1 MKVLM
6 ISLLRIGDLIEHLR
20 ILREF
25 EKNHPEAEVTILAND
40 LCLNFLKQHQGPL
53 RYRVFNR
60 SELQAF
66 LVDKHRN
73 PNRALQKFHQWLAL
87 IKSENFN
94 YVIDLT
100 HTILSSRLT
109 RALALKPWP
118 YALRWENYLNYLYQ
132 AQSEPYFSLSHSLA
146 AKYRVL
152 AQGYKKAA
160 SPGPAPRRIGLQV
173 LTSDAKKNWP
183 LVQWK
188 KLAEYME
195 DAWGSEIILICAP
208 QELNFLQTEFA
219 ETGVSVQALTWQ
231 ALSPF
236 LRTLD
241 LLVTGDTGVMHLAA
255 EARVKIAALYF
266 GSANPFKSYP
276 WLAGSQLLAPKT
288 QCFPCP
294 HGDSCHQPSH
304 LCAEDITP
312 EHAFRF
318 VKSVVAENLEEEI
331 DPSFKTYKV
340 QVAGDGLW
348 LNKIGK
354 GVSMENL
361 ARSFEV
367 SVWQIFL
374 DSKSETEA
382 RPFGSAAQILLHD
395 HISDLDSRAGANW
408 ISQRSDLS
416 SADIGFVKNRLE
428 SYHSEDS
435 SKMQE
440 KILLHVRET
449 ASGNASNFRQQG
461 DYFFQ
466 IQRILSAPSEGFS
479 QLNRIRLGLS
489 ELLELLEIEAKLLRN
504 INNEMKERG
513 FAYVAGSRKSSENSF
528 ATP

>member
-25 EKNHPEAEVTILAND
+25 EKIHPEAEVTILAND

-53 RYRVFNR
+53 RYRIFNR

-73 PNRALQKFHQWLAL
+73 PNRALQKFHHWLAL

-94 YVIDLT
+94 HVIDLT
-100 HTILSSRLT
+100 HTVLSSRLT

-132 AQSEPYFSLSHSLA
+132 AQSAPYFSLSYSLA

-152 AQGYKKAA
+152 ADRNEKTLSRST
-160 SPGPAPRRIGLQV
+160 SPRKIGLQV

-183 LVQWK
+183 LVRWK
-188 KLAEYME
+188 KLAEYIE
-195 DAWGSEIILICAP
+195 DTWGSEIILICAP
-208 QELNFLQTEFA
+208 EELNFLQTEFA

-276 WLAGSQLLAPKT
+276 WLAGSQIMAPMT
-288 QCFPCP
+288 DCFPCR
-294 HGDSCHQPSH
+294 HSDSCHRQTH
-304 LCAEDITP
+304 VCAEDITP

-318 VKSVVAENLEEEI
+318 VKSVVAEKFEEEI
-331 DPSFKTYKV
+331 DTSFKTYKV
-340 QVAGDGLW
+340 QVAGEGLR

-367 SVWQIFL
+367 CVWQIFL
-374 DSKSETEA
+374 DSKSEGEA
-382 RPFGSAAQILLHD
+382 RPFGSAAQILIHD
-395 HISDLDSRAGANW
+395 HIADLDSGAGANW
-408 ISQRSDLS
+408 LAQRAELS
-416 SADIGFVKNRLE
+416 SVNLGFVKNLLE
-428 SYHSEDS
+428 TYHSDGS
-435 SKMQE
+435 SKVQE
-440 KILLHVRET
+440 KIHRHLAERQSE
-449 ASGNASNFRQQG
+449 NAVNFRQQG

-466 IQRILSAPSEGFS
+466 VQRIVSSPSEGFS

-489 ELLELLEIEAKLLRN
+489 ELSELLEIESKLLRN
-504 INNEMKERG
+504 INNEIKERG